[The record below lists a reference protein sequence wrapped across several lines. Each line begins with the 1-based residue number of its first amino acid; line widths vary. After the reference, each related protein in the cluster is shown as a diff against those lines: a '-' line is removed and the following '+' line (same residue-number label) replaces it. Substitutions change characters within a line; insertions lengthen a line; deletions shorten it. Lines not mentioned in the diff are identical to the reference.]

1 MRHVRSCSW
10 LCNYILLS
18 LHSLHNYSRYI
29 DVIFKLQVCNP
40 GIYGNHQCWSY
51 SKSSVRLHETMCT
64 YLGRKSV
71 VKMNV
76 GSRGAFIK
84 LENDSSSNIKILFFL
99 FILLICWMSHKNT
112 ETTWSSNILCLH
124 QISHHHLLPK
134 GIVTTM
140 VPAKLKEKRKLVWH
154 CRNSSKYI
162 DMHTNINGNG

>member
-76 GSRGAFIK
+76 GSWGAFIK
-84 LENDSSSNIKILFFL
+84 LENGSSSNIEILYFYL
-99 FILLICWMSHKNT
+99 FYLFVECHIKT
-112 ETTWSSNILCLH
+112 
-124 QISHHHLLPK
+124 Q
-134 GIVTTM
+134 
-140 VPAKLKEKRKLVWH
+140 KLQGVATSFVCIKSVIITSFQKVL
-154 CRNSSKYI
+154 
-162 DMHTNINGNG
+162 